1 MLGRL
6 RNGGK
11 LRVQRCVC
19 KFFVN
24 FDNGNNNWRA
34 LSFVGIDLILASVFI
49 CFFIFG
55 GYSLLLNYQGLFD
68 LIKVIKVA
76 GLMRGFS
83 RNGRIAQISL
93 AYTLMFGQVD
103 WGFTFNV
110 PFTVINLFFRT
121 VVRLKMSERFFAGR
135 FFGLFWLFLNQLFL
149 ESQDLMFEFL
159 DFFFVVSD
167 FIEAFSLHFVD
178 DNVCI
183 IEILLAFGISY
194 GKILLN
200 CFHLLD
206 EFLLV
211 VQSFLR
217 YFVLLFFSF

>member
-6 RNGGK
+6 RNGGE

-19 KFFVN
+19 KFFVH

-55 GYSLLLNYQGLFD
+55 GYSLLFNYQGLFD

-83 RNGRIAQISL
+83 RNGRIAQISF

-103 WGFTFNV
+103 WRFTFNV

-135 FFGLFWLFLNQLFL
+135 FFGLF
-149 ESQDLMFEFL
+149 
-159 DFFFVVSD
+159 
-167 FIEAFSLHFVD
+167 
-178 DNVCI
+178 
-183 IEILLAFGISY
+183 
-194 GKILLN
+194 
-200 CFHLLD
+200 
-206 EFLLV
+206 
-211 VQSFLR
+211 
-217 YFVLLFFSF
+217 